1 MVDEGVPAS
10 GDLIVASED
19 AVAEKHNVPFNK
31 ENIVLPNNE
40 ESTEVEMS
48 TNETKNMN
56 DSGIETIMPKK
67 STQEDDGFKV
77 PEDYDKNIA
86 YIEKRKAMV
95 NTLTDELVPG
105 AAPKVDQSGNFF
117 TEHLAFPTVYRT
129 KNEGEIVGVQGVNK
143 LKMQNNPPVFGEL
156 FSKRAV
162 KANENTGF
170 NCLMVMAKNQTFVTV
185 AVFHKDDQKVRDF
198 VDTLV
203 IGRHYILTNFKVNP
217 QDQERKL
224 KRVNADYRIVLDI
237 DYPPVKL
244 KELKRVITDRKPS
257 EEQKSFYTELTPSKE
272 AAKMS
277 KPKAPKVEYFSKKR
291 YPLQT

>member
-1 MVDEGVPAS
+1 M
-10 GDLIVASED
+10 
-19 AVAEKHNVPFNK
+19 
-31 ENIVLPNNE
+31 
-40 ESTEVEMS
+40 
-48 TNETKNMN
+48 
-56 DSGIETIMPKK
+56 
-67 STQEDDGFKV
+67 
-77 PEDYDKNIA
+77 A

-117 TEHLAFPTVYRT
+117 MEHLAFPTVYRT
-129 KNEGEIVGVQGVNK
+129 KNVGEIVGVQGVDK
-143 LKMQNNPPVFGEL
+143 LKMQNNPPVLGEL

-185 AVFHKDDQKVRDF
+185 AVFHNDDQKVRDF
-198 VDTLV
+198 VDPLV

-217 QDQERKL
+217 QDQEWKL
-224 KRVNADYRIVLDI
+224 KLVNADYGIVLDF
-237 DYPPVKL
+237 DYPPVEL
-244 KELKRVITDRKPS
+244 KEIKRVITDRKPS